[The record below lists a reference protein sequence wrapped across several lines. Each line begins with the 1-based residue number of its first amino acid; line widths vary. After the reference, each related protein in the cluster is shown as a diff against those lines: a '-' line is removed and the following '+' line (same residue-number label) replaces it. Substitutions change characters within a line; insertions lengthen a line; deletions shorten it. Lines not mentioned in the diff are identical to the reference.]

1 MEESKRTM
9 TDKDMPEEARV
20 ATPESLKRKNL
31 RHNYKWAVTDG
42 VLAYVSAGMVPPFIS
57 IMALTY
63 GANAIGLSMINLLPS
78 LVNTLLFLPFAGIAE
93 RSKSVKRLVLLSG
106 YLTRSVFLAMAFIPF
121 MPQGWKADLVIAL
134 NALQAVPSVLY
145 LIVWTDMMGASF
157 PQSEWGVVFSRRNAL
172 ANLASVIGTVA
183 AGYLID
189 WLPGEWGYFAI
200 FAISGITGM
209 LSIYALQHIKE
220 VPSPKAETR
229 SISVFKRLAMPFRD
243 KKLGRRFAYFS
254 AGLFL
259 YNLGIYLSAPA
270 FPMFYVKELGLTKSM
285 ISLLNT
291 AGTLFVVLTSPFWGR
306 LSRKRGNAIVFAYST
321 IWQALFPYFYYI
333 SGKDLGM
340 MFAWQ
345 AILGFGVAGYNL
357 SMFNLGLE
365 YVDETERPNGIA
377 VTNTVIFMSGI
388 IGSLIGGPLMQMK
401 GIGATFLVSTVIRVF
416 GWAVFLAVF
425 EPSKI
430 MGKVFNKRESKQ
442 TVAKSVKN
450 TGDKS

>member
-1 MEESKRTM
+1 MGLLKGT
-9 TDKDMPEEARV
+9 TKDGTVPEDAQ
-20 ATPESLKRKNL
+20 AMTPEILKRKNL

-63 GANAIGLSMINLLPS
+63 GANAIGISMVNLLPS
-78 LVNTLLFLPFAGIAE
+78 LVNTLLFLPFAGVAE
-93 RSKSVKRLVLLSG
+93 RSKSVKKLVLLSG
-106 YLTRSVFLAMAFIPF
+106 YLTRAVFLAMAFIPF
-121 MPQGWKADLVIAL
+121 MPQGWKADLVIGL

-145 LIVWTDMMGASF
+145 LIVWTDMMGVSF
-157 PQSEWGVVFSRRNAL
+157 PQNEWGAVFSRRNAL
-172 ANLASVIGTVA
+172 ANLAAVMGTIA

-189 WLPGEWGYFAI
+189 WLPGEWGYVAI
-200 FAISGITGM
+200 FAISGVTGM
-209 LSIYALQHIKE
+209 LSIYALQHIRE
-220 VPSPKAETR
+220 VPSPKAEAR

-243 KKLGRRFAYFS
+243 EKLGRRFAYFS

-270 FPMFYVKELGLTKSM
+270 FPMFYVRELGLSKSM

-321 IWQALFPYFYYI
+321 IWQALFPYFYYL

-365 YVDETERPNGIA
+365 YVDENERPNGIA
-377 VTNTVIFMSGI
+377 VTNTVIFLSGT
-388 IGSLIGGPLMQMK
+388 IGSLIGGPLMVAK
-401 GIGATFLVSTVIRVF
+401 GIGPTFLVSTIIRVF

-430 MGKVFNKRESKQ
+430 MGKVFGKLESKQ
-442 TVAKSVKN
+442 TTTKGSKRAE
-450 TGDKS
+450 D